1 MKEFTKEQ
9 VAKIVETVSK
19 VNKSGELIWSKN
31 KKLNNALGQI
41 AVQLLE
47 MCSNFAESLEQIQDY
62 YAEFPKESDYN
73 IVQYG
78 NLLIYYVDIREFY
91 KNCGYSVKCVNRRS
105 NAEIWDLYK
114 RQVGYVARTLLTQ
127 KF

>member
-47 MCSNFAESLEQIQDY
+47 MCSRYIESL
-62 YAEFPKESDYN
+62 
-73 IVQYG
+73 G
-78 NLLIYYVDIREFY
+78 NSALL
-91 KNCGYSVKCVNRRS
+91 C
-105 NAEIWDLYK
+105 
-114 RQVGYVARTLLTQ
+114 
-127 KF
+127 